1 MAGDTTLGTP
11 FELDENGEKMVA
23 GPARESI

>member
-1 MAGDTTLGTP
+1 MAGDTTLETP
-11 FELDENGEKMVA
+11 FELDENGEKVVT